1 MNLRK
6 KLKKKRKNIRLLLV
20 DDDPN
25 MQRMVALFLNKNSY
39 ELDIADNGRTAL
51 ARLEKQ
57 KYDLVIS
64 DMQMP
69 LMDGSELLQKMRS
82 MKIKTPVILISA
94 YTAMDMPNGIDT
106 CNFADVLFKPFESS
120 NLIST
125 INRILKIKN

>member
-69 LMDGSELLQKMRS
+69 LMDGS
-82 MKIKTPVILISA
+82 
-94 YTAMDMPNGIDT
+94 
-106 CNFADVLFKPFESS
+106 
-120 NLIST
+120 
-125 INRILKIKN
+125 